1 MDHPDVPKAFFGK
14 CNELM
19 TFSVAKFT
27 EDAYLP
33 IAKLTVSKMDPQ
45 ECLDLYESQFGQYND
60 RLMSRDATVVDD
72 ISKDENLAVLE
83 IKAKFD
89 SLNEEDREFF
99 WTYLAHIAK
108 LSSMQKIY
116 KHIPKNVMNS
126 VTEAAVD
133 LKQRMESGQ
142 LDPSKINPFEL
153 GQEVMSKFQPAE
165 LETLMRDL
173 MGNKEAMGAMMSQM
187 NSMMGVKADMSDP
200 ASIASLANKQFDISS
215 LMKMMPK

>member
-1 MDHPDVPKAFFGK
+1 
-14 CNELM
+14 
-19 TFSVAKFT
+19 
-27 EDAYLP
+27 
-33 IAKLTVSKMDPQ
+33 
-45 ECLDLYESQFGQYND
+45 
-60 RLMSRDATVVDD
+60 MSRDASVVDD